1 MVPRNVFD
9 EEDDEE
15 DEDEDENEN
24 KQNTQQEQ
32 KHPRTHYCSHVRLTK
47 ENTFPFDP
55 GLGAS
60 AGEHE
65 GCEIPTPLHWRFA
78 KAWHRS
84 GSHDSGR
91 RRRWVG
97 RGQKESSC
105 FGVCDSNPLVP
116 HDVEG
121 LLRGERGS
129 NLS

>member
-1 MVPRNVFD
+1 MDTYKTSYCKHINMVPRNVFD

-84 GSHDSGR
+84 GSHDS
-91 RRRWVG
+91 WE
-97 RGQKESSC
+97 KEAMGWPRSKRIQL
-105 FGVCDSNPLVP
+105 FWGV
-116 HDVEG
+116 
-121 LLRGERGS
+121 
-129 NLS
+129 